1 MSQQKVDRYKKQKN
15 DREKIQRREKWE
27 LRLEKLAIAVVCIA
41 MVGWI
46 GYSAYDLV
54 TREDPN
60 AEQEDGC
67 DCPYRLSQQSF
78 PDGYRIGR
86 NLPGKSKPR
95 CLCLHAASGLFDSC
109 GIRQMD
115 MRAWP
120 LGSLPAGIKIRK
132 RKGDSLYTVSL
143 FFPQKQNYN

>member
-60 AEQEDGC
+60 AEQEVVTTEMDVTAITDYLSG
-67 DCPYRLSQQSF
+67 LSQT
-78 PDGYRIGR
+78 D
-86 NLPGKSKPR
+86 
-95 CLCLHAASGLFDSC
+95 
-109 GIRQMD
+109 
-115 MRAWP
+115 
-120 LGSLPAGIKIRK
+120 
-132 RKGDSLYTVSL
+132 TE
-143 FFPQKQNYN
+143 

>member
-27 LRLEKLAIAVVCIA
+27 LRLEKLASAVVCIA

-60 AEQEDGC
+60 AEQEVVTTEMDVTALTDYLSG
-67 DCPYRLSQQSF
+67 LSQT
-78 PDGYRIGR
+78 D
-86 NLPGKSKPR
+86 
-95 CLCLHAASGLFDSC
+95 
-109 GIRQMD
+109 
-115 MRAWP
+115 
-120 LGSLPAGIKIRK
+120 
-132 RKGDSLYTVSL
+132 TE
-143 FFPQKQNYN
+143 

>member
-1 MSQQKVDRYKKQKN
+1 MSLQKVDRHKKQKN

-60 AEQEDGC
+60 AEQEVVTTEMDVTALT
-67 DCPYRLSQQSF
+67 DYLSSLSQT
-78 PDGYRIGR
+78 D
-86 NLPGKSKPR
+86 
-95 CLCLHAASGLFDSC
+95 
-109 GIRQMD
+109 
-115 MRAWP
+115 
-120 LGSLPAGIKIRK
+120 
-132 RKGDSLYTVSL
+132 TE
-143 FFPQKQNYN
+143 

>member
-60 AEQEDGC
+60 AEQEVVTTEMDVTALT
-67 DCPYRLSQQSF
+67 DYLSSLSQT
-78 PDGYRIGR
+78 D
-86 NLPGKSKPR
+86 
-95 CLCLHAASGLFDSC
+95 
-109 GIRQMD
+109 
-115 MRAWP
+115 
-120 LGSLPAGIKIRK
+120 
-132 RKGDSLYTVSL
+132 TE
-143 FFPQKQNYN
+143 

>member
-60 AEQEDGC
+60 AEQEVVTTEMDVTALTDYLNG
-67 DCPYRLSQQSF
+67 LSQT
-78 PDGYRIGR
+78 D
-86 NLPGKSKPR
+86 
-95 CLCLHAASGLFDSC
+95 AE
-109 GIRQMD
+109 
-115 MRAWP
+115 
-120 LGSLPAGIKIRK
+120 
-132 RKGDSLYTVSL
+132 
-143 FFPQKQNYN
+143 

>member
-1 MSQQKVDRYKKQKN
+1 MSQKKVDIYKKQKN

-60 AEQEDGC
+60 AEQEVVTTEMDVTALTDYLSG
-67 DCPYRLSQQSF
+67 LSQT
-78 PDGYRIGR
+78 D
-86 NLPGKSKPR
+86 
-95 CLCLHAASGLFDSC
+95 
-109 GIRQMD
+109 
-115 MRAWP
+115 
-120 LGSLPAGIKIRK
+120 
-132 RKGDSLYTVSL
+132 TE
-143 FFPQKQNYN
+143 

>member
-60 AEQEDGC
+60 AEQEVVMDVTALT
-67 DCPYRLSQQSF
+67 DYLSSLSQT
-78 PDGYRIGR
+78 D
-86 NLPGKSKPR
+86 
-95 CLCLHAASGLFDSC
+95 
-109 GIRQMD
+109 
-115 MRAWP
+115 
-120 LGSLPAGIKIRK
+120 
-132 RKGDSLYTVSL
+132 TE
-143 FFPQKQNYN
+143 